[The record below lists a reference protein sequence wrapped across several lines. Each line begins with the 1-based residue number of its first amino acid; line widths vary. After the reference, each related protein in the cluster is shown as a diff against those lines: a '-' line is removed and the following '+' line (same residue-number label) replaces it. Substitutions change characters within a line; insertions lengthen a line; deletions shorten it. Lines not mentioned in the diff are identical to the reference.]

1 MAPDLE
7 TLMQKIKELRL
18 LEEASVS
25 DLLKELGIDSF
36 SEEQVNATLR
46 ALGVEPGDYTSAQ
59 ELVASLMQKMDPD
72 MRLQLEK
79 VLSGLLRE

>member
-1 MAPDLE
+1 
-7 TLMQKIKELRL
+7 MQKIKELRL

>member
-7 TLMQKIKELRL
+7 TLMQKIKEPRL

-25 DLLKELGIDSF
+25 DLLKQLGIDSF

-79 VLSGLLRE
+79 VLSGFLRE

>member
-1 MAPDLE
+1 
-7 TLMQKIKELRL
+7 MQKIKEPRL

-25 DLLKELGIDSF
+25 DLLKQLGIDSF

-79 VLSGLLRE
+79 VLSGFLRE